1 METACKKSKDFLFIG
16 KHWTRII
23 AHLKSSGLPMRAL
36 LFVNVSYIFLQNRS
50 KRTRAVRTQTSKPI
64 KGTHVH
70 GQNVQTPIAFV
81 HESRRAATGPIFTVS
96 VSSCMIAK
104 IRK

>member
-1 METACKKSKDFLFIG
+1 
-16 KHWTRII
+16 
-23 AHLKSSGLPMRAL
+23 MRAL
-36 LFVNVSYIFLQNRS
+36 LFVNVSYISTKPL
-50 KRTRAVRTQTSKPI
+50 KTDEGRAHTDIQA